1 MFFVQNV
8 ILAVVDLLAIV
19 LNLYFWVVIV
29 AAVLS
34 WVRPDPYNPVVRA
47 LRTLTETLRLT
58 GALPGVFRCHLQA
71 DFSRSGTEALLEG
84 IVGLR
89 LGSLIPTIALM
100 GSVYLR
106 SRRQYASGERPA
118 AAV

>member
-47 LRTLTETLRLT
+47 LTEPVFYRVRKW
-58 GALPGVFRCHLQA
+58 LPFTYTNGI
-71 DFSRSGTEALLEG
+71 DFSPVVVLLVIQLINR
-84 IVGLR
+84 IVIA
-89 LGSLIPTIALM
+89 SLA
-100 GSVYLR
+100 
-106 SRRQYASGERPA
+106 QFA
-118 AAV
+118 ATLV